1 MVGVSSNI
9 VNATVNDVD
18 IQESSQQELLKI
30 LQALENQ
37 LIKSAGLG
45 HNASSENEGNIAFTT
60 MAVETQEASK
70 LGFSFT
76 VQQNP
81 GDDIF
86 RPGDIMSGYQSSTQD
101 EDLSRSSLTLPPS
114 LFESFGNSKYYQDC
128 IKYTG

>member
-9 VNATVNDVD
+9 VNATANNAA

-60 MAVETQEASK
+60 MAVETQEASR

-76 VQQNP
+76 VQQNS
-81 GDDIF
+81 GGGTF
-86 RPGDIMSGYQSSTQD
+86 RPGDITSGYQSNSQD
-101 EDLSRSSLTLPPS
+101 IDISRSSLTLPPS
-114 LFESFGNSKYYQDC
+114 LFELFGNSKYPNC
-128 IKYTG
+128 MNCTG

>member
-9 VNATVNDVD
+9 VNATANNAA
-18 IQESSQQELLKI
+18 IQESSQQELLKV
-30 LQALENQ
+30 LQALETQ

-45 HNASSENEGNIAFTT
+45 HNASLENEGNIAFTT

-86 RPGDIMSGYQSSTQD
+86 RPGDIMSGYQSSSQD